1 MKRLRPRSGTAASA
15 SFAAITAIAVLA
27 MAAACGK
34 GNSSSGTTS
43 PSVTIKTETFTG
55 TVPVRGSDF
64 HTFSVAQAG
73 EVDATLTAASPPST
87 ITMGLAFGT
96 VNGSACAL
104 IPGASTNTQAGTG
117 VQLAGTVSPGSL
129 CVQVSDVGNQTAPV
143 TYTVT
148 VAHP

>member
-1 MKRLRPRSGTAASA
+1 MKRLRPRLL
-15 SFAAITAIAVLA
+15 AAIAAIVVLA
-27 MAAACGK
+27 AAACGK

-64 HTFSVAQAG
+64 HTFSVAQTG
-73 EVDATLTAASPPST
+73 EVDATLTAAGPPST

-96 VNGSACAL
+96 VNGAACAL
-104 IPGASTNTQAGTG
+104 IPGASTNTQAGTAI
-117 VQLAGTVSPGSL
+117 QLAGTVSPGTL
-129 CVQVSDVGNQTAPV
+129 CIQVSDIGSQTALV